1 MSKMKKNR
9 LRKAFCLM
17 AIAFLVTGP
26 ATAQVFIMEEESNSN
41 RDPEEINGF
50 YGNVIYHGLSADQPN
65 WVPLGSGAMLLATLG
80 GAYLI
85 AKKKNNN

>member
-1 MSKMKKNR
+1 
-9 LRKAFCLM
+9 M